1 MAKISTML
9 TRFGI
14 LLFVWYYCCL
24 LFAVDVFFNRLFQ
37 DTSQAVV
44 KEGLIT
50 SPGHQ
55 EVLFVLICLFSFSF
69 VI

>member
-1 MAKISTML
+1 M
-9 TRFGI
+9 
-14 LLFVWYYCCL
+14 
-24 LFAVDVFFNRLFQ
+24 DVFFNRLFQ